1 MPRLVRPGFVRSLAQ
16 RIAPLAAA
24 ALMLAVLPA
33 SSQPPAHPAAQ
44 KVLRDAF
51 LIAETNF
58 DPAAVDDEYSH
69 RVIEEILEAPL
80 TYDFLARPAR
90 LKPQTLEAMPEITDE
105 GRTYTLHLKKGVY
118 YSDDP
123 VFNGKKRELVAAD
136 YEYAMKRLIDPQVRS
151 PNLWL
156 IEDRVVGVRDAVE
169 KARKTGK
176 LDYDEPIAGIQV
188 LDRYTLR
195 IRLVKTDYDFLYI
208 LAMTVIVA
216 QAREVVEHYG
226 ADIGAHP
233 VGTGPFRLAEWRRS
247 AKIVLERNPNF
258 REEYYDAEP
267 PADDE
272 LSQQLLRE
280 NKGKRLPIVDRVE
293 ISIIEESQP
302 RWLAFLNDE
311 LDWVNLPYEFLNMAV
326 PRGQLSPA
334 LTKRGVRYIPDV
346 EPVTTYTYYSMRDP
360 VIGGYTAD
368 KVALR
373 RAINLAYNIDE
384 EVNLVRNGQAIEA
397 KTFVPPGVLGYDPNF
412 STGPTYDPARAK
424 ALLDMYGY
432 VDRDGDGWRDMPDGS
447 PLVFHYPT
455 DPSQLS
461 RLFTELWK
469 KDLAAVG
476 IRMDVLVAKWPD
488 LRKMSKAGK
497 LQEWAAAWGA
507 DYPDGQ
513 NFYQLLY
520 GPNCG
525 QSNDGCFQLPEYDR
539 VYEHAISLPFGAER
553 EEAYRKMDRI
563 IAAYAPVKLQTHRK
577 LNYMVQP
584 WLLGWRKHPI
594 LKMGYKYADID
605 LARKAQL
612 AR

>member
-1 MPRLVRPGFVRSLAQ
+1 MASPVPRLARRLGA
-16 RIAPLAAA
+16 LAAA
-24 ALMLAVLPA
+24 ALALAILPA
-33 SSQPPAHPAAQ
+33 ASQPPATGAPL

-58 DPAAVDDEYSH
+58 DPVAVDDEYSH

-80 TYDFLARPAR
+80 TYDFLARPAK

-105 GRTYTLHLKKGVY
+105 GRTYTLHLKKGIY

-123 VFNGKKRELVAAD
+123 AFNGRKRELVAAD
-136 YEYAMKRLIDPQVRS
+136 YEFAMKRLVDPRLHS

-156 IEDRVVGVRDAVE
+156 IEDAVLGVKQAAER
-169 KARKTGK
+169 ARKAGK
-176 LDYDEPIAGIQV
+176 LDYDAPIPGIEV
-188 LDRYTLR
+188 VDRYTLR
-195 IRLVKTDYDFLYI
+195 IRLVKSDYDFSYV

-216 QAREVVEHYG
+216 QAREVVERYG

-233 VGTGPFRLAEWRRS
+233 VGTGPFRLVEWRRS
-247 AKIVLERNPNF
+247 SKIVLERNPNF
-258 REEYYDAEP
+258 REEYYDADP
-267 PADDE
+267 PADDP

-280 NKGKRLPIVDRVE
+280 NKGKRMPMVDRVE
-293 ISIIEESQP
+293 ISVIEESQP

-311 LDWVNLPYEFLNMAV
+311 LDWVNMPYEFLNMAV
-326 PRGQLSPA
+326 PRGKLSPA
-334 LTKRGVRYIPDV
+334 LAKKGVRYMPDI
-346 EPVTTYTYYSMRDP
+346 EPVTTYTYYNMNDP
-360 VIGGYTAD
+360 VLGGYTAE

-373 RAINLAYNIDE
+373 RAIRLAYNNDE
-384 EVNLVRNGQAIEA
+384 EVNVIRNGQAIVAE
-397 KTFVPPGVLGYDPNF
+397 TIVPPGVWGYDAGF
-412 STGPTYDPARAK
+412 DTGAHYDPARAK

-432 VDRDGDGWRDMPDGS
+432 VDRNGDGWRELPDGQ
-447 PLVFHYPT
+447 PFVFHYAT

-461 RLFTELWK
+461 RLFTELFQ

-476 IRMDVLVAKWPD
+476 IRMDVEVAKWPD
-488 LRKMSKAGK
+488 LRKKSKAGQ
-497 LQEWAAAWGA
+497 LPDWAAAWGA

-520 GPNCG
+520 GPNCH
-525 QSNDGCFQLPEYDR
+525 QSNDGCFALPEYDR
-539 VYEHAISLPFGAER
+539 LYEKAISLPFGPER
-553 EEAYRKMDRI
+553 LELYHRMDRV
-563 IAAYAPVKLQTHRK
+563 IAAYAPVLLQTHRK
-577 LNYMVQP
+577 YNYMAQP

-605 LARKAQL
+605 LAKKAEL